1 MDQFLVTYTTDCGE
15 TFKKIKV
22 VSENLTCAYIYVG
35 LKIPEA
41 DITEI
46 ESTDKIV
53 IVKEKESA

>member
-1 MDQFLVTYTTDCGE
+1 MELYLVTYTTDKGE
-15 TFKKIKV
+15 TFRKIKV
-22 VSENLTCAYIYVG
+22 VAKNLTCAYIDVG

-53 IVKEKESA
+53 IVKEKERS

>member
-1 MDQFLVTYTTDCGE
+1 MQHFKVTYTTDKGE
-15 TFKKIKV
+15 TYRTINV
-22 VSENLTCAYIYVG
+22 VAENLTCAYIYVG

-53 IVKEKESA
+53 IVKEK

>member
-1 MDQFLVTYTTDCGE
+1 MQHFKVTYTTDKGE
-15 TFKKIKV
+15 TFRTINV
-22 VSENLTCAYIYVG
+22 VAENLTCAYIYVG

-53 IVKEKESA
+53 IVKEK